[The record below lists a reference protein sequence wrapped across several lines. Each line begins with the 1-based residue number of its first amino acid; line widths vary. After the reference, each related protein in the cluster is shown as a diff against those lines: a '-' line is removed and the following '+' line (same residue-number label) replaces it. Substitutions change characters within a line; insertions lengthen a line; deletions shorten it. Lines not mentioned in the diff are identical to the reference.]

1 MKSIYNKKYRFMDRK
16 EKEFIER
23 YFKLESSLRY
33 EVRKRMQIIYAI
45 QNRDFCIPVILNN
58 YVDKTEKEML
68 LNMIK
73 NNADKINTLLEY
85 EDWEIISNSKLD
97 ELIEEYFNENPE
109 LEQVY
114 RTNTEN
120 DGLPF

>member
-1 MKSIYNKKYRFMDRK
+1 MSNEER
-16 EKEFIER
+16 EFIER
-23 YFKLESSLRY
+23 YFKLEKSLRF
-33 EVRKRMQIIYAI
+33 EVRQRMKIIYAI
-45 QNRDFCIPVILNN
+45 QDRNFYIPIILNN
-58 YVDKTEKEML
+58 FVNKTEKEVLFKMVK
-68 LNMIK
+68 K
-73 NNADKINTLLEY
+73 NANKINLYLGY
-85 EDWEIISNSKLD
+85 KDWDIISDSKLD

>member
-1 MKSIYNKKYRFMDRK
+1 MSNEER
-16 EKEFIER
+16 EFIER
-23 YFKLESSLRY
+23 YFKLESSLQY

-45 QNRDFCIPVILNN
+45 QDRDFCIPVVLNN
-58 YVDKTEKEML
+58 FVSGTEKEML
-68 LNMIK
+68 LNMIRD
-73 NNADKINTLLEY
+73 NAIKINTYLGY
-85 EDWEIISNSKLD
+85 KDWNIIPNSKLD

-109 LEQVY
+109 LERAY